1 MEVAHVTLRDAWKHL
16 SAVRRLRF
24 SATSNGRSSGWGGA
38 GTGTVE
44 VTVTGNSDITF
55 TEHGRWIRDSGRQF
69 DFSNIYRWSFGW
81 NAGTIRLEH
90 RRYDPD
96 SPVFLLDLAPTDHG
110 TFGSLSPHR
119 CGADL
124 YTATVTFADDG
135 VHLQWYV
142 KGPKKAAEI
151 CCIYSAPD

>member
-1 MEVAHVTLRDAWKHL
+1 MPIIISQK
-16 SAVRRLRF
+16 
-24 SATSNGRSSGWGGA
+24 G
-38 GTGTVE
+38 
-44 VTVTGNSDITF
+44 
-55 TEHGRWIRDSGRQF
+55 Q
-69 DFSNIYRWSFGW
+69 
-81 NAGTIRLEH
+81 GTIRLEH

-151 CCIYSAPD
+151 CCIYLQNGSLIVD